1 MFRKTVIVAAALV
14 GIVAVAPAHRLVCA
28 SCTDQQGGGARAVQ
42 SHSSMSK
49 SAIRTTP
56 ANGGTRPI
64 VF

>member
-1 MFRKTVIVAAALV
+1 MFSKTVIVAAALV

-28 SCTDQQGGGARAVQ
+28 SCADQQSGGELAVQ
-42 SHSSMSK
+42 SPSSMSK
-49 SAIRTTP
+49 TAIRTTP